1 MQNIYLHNTYSGEV
15 ELFTP
20 LTERHVGMYHCGPTV
35 YGKSHIG
42 HARPYVFA
50 DVLRRLFEY
59 HGYTVTQVINIT
71 DVGHLTDDASDGEDK
86 VEKFA
91 RESNQRAQ
99 DIAEHYTQ
107 DFFTLLD
114 QLNVLRSRITFPKAT
129 DHIAEQLEMIQALE
143 ARGATYITSDGVYF
157 DTSVFP
163 SYGTLGNIDTEH
175 LKEGA
180 RVDVNEEKRNAT
192 DFALWKFSKPEDKR
206 QQEWESPWGIGFPGW
221 HIECSA
227 MSQKYLGTTFDIHT
241 GGVDHIPVHHN
252 NEIAQSETAN
262 GAPLA
267 NYWLHVN
274 HVLIN
279 GEKISKSLGNGL
291 YLDDLGEKNIS
302 PLAYRYWLLTADYKT
317 LVNVS
322 WDALTAAQTAFEKL
336 VLQLGR
342 LPDGGTPDKTYQQKL
357 LLAVSDDVGTAR
369 TIAHIWELLKDTAV
383 APQNK
388 KATIFDIDQILGLN
402 LEALAFLAADI
413 QNQVTVPP
421 HVQKLITEREQARK
435 SGNYT
440 KSDALREMIR
450 EEGFEVLDGKNGP
463 TVSQL

>member
-1 MQNIYLHNTYSGEV
+1 MQHIYLHNTYTSEV
-15 ELFTP
+15 ERFDPITP
-20 LTERHVGMYHCGPTV
+20 GHVGMYHCGPTV
-35 YGKSHIG
+35 YSKSHIG
-42 HARPYVFA
+42 HARPYIFA

-59 HGYTVTQVINIT
+59 NGYTVTQVINIT

-114 QLNVLRSRITFPKAT
+114 QLNVLRSRITFPRAT
-129 DHIAEQLEMIQALE
+129 DHIPEQIDMIQALE
-143 ARGATYITSDGVYF
+143 ERGATYTTTDGVYF

-163 SYGTLGNIDTEH
+163 SYGTLGNINVEN

-180 RVDVNEEKRNAT
+180 RVDVNEEKRNPT

-206 QQEWESPWGIGFPGW
+206 QQEWESPWGVGFPGW

-274 HVLIN
+274 HILIN
-279 GEKISKSLGNGL
+279 GEKIGKSLGNAL
-291 YLDDLGEKNIS
+291 YLDDLEARGIS
-302 PLAYRYWLLTADYKT
+302 PLGYRYWLLTADYKT
-317 LVNVS
+317 LINVS
-322 WDALTAAQTAFEKL
+322 WDSLAAANTAFEKL
-336 VLQLGR
+336 IMHLAR
-342 LPDGGTPDKTYQQKL
+342 LPDGGVPDTLYQQQMTQ
-357 LLAVSDDVGTAR
+357 AITDDVHTAR
-369 TIAHIWELLKDTAV
+369 VIALIWELLKDPSVEPAH
-383 APQNK
+383 K
-388 KATIFDIDQILGLN
+388 KATIFDIDRILGLN
-402 LEALAFLAADI
+402 LEALAFLATD
-413 QNQVTVPP
+413 VTQSVTIPA
-421 HVQKLITEREQARK
+421 HVAQLIEEREKARK
-435 SGNYT
+435 AGNYS

-450 EEGFEVLDGKNGP
+450 EEGFELIDGKNGP
-463 TVSQL
+463 TVSPL